1 MPKEAAPSKFSIK
14 LIAWLCKDEL
24 IEELQGD
31 LLQYHSELRDARF
44 KTVKYWFQVVNY
56 LRPSTIRSFKTQ
68 NSGPMF
74 IFNPILTLRNLYRHK
89 STSIISIFGFALG
102 LVATFFLYFYIYSE
116 VSTDQFHVDKDKT
129 YRLLRVGEINGSPYR
144 IGVTSVPFAEAL
156 LTDFPSDVESV
167 ARVVPENGLIEVGE
181 KKFYE
186 NELAFV
192 DQNFFEFFSFP
203 LIAGDKES
211 ALSTANSTVLTKAAA
226 EKYFGDQD
234 PIGQIIKV
242 DNEYE
247 FIVSGVMDELPANS
261 HLNFSMVFSI
271 KVLEGFDWFG
281 GWWNNGLITYLKI
294 PTQQQAANVESRFEW
309 FMDKYFGE
317 DFERSGNKIGLE
329 LEPLDEIYFNN
340 ETRYDFGVVH
350 GNFSSIITLGAVAIA
365 ILFIACFNYVN
376 LSIAQSFSRA
386 KEVGVRKVLGGSK
399 SRLVFQFL
407 SESLMILFF
416 SILLSIGICELIK
429 PSFNNFFGL
438 QVELNWIDQNV
449 LVFFLVL
456 VLGVILSSGV
466 YPALLLSSFK
476 SVSILRGSK
485 LSSGKNV
492 GLRKVLVVTQFA
504 ISIFLIVASILIS
517 IQTNFLNS
525 KELGFD
531 KEAVV
536 LVELNNAGIRNL
548 ETLEKFK
555 DRLLANSNILGV
567 SSFSGEPGGF
577 HDASTFQISGIEG
590 NLRMRTLFTDTEYF
604 DLMNIEIVAGRGYS
618 KDIITDEQFAVILN
632 EKAIEDLGIEPSEV
646 LNKKVVMPGWEIDNV
661 PIIGVVADYHFI
673 SLKNEIEPLAILCG
687 GFHRKLG
694 VKINMTNARDQLS
707 FIEETYNDLA
717 PGFPMS
723 YQFLDDKLG
732 ELYEKEQQ
740 QTRIF
745 SSFSGLSI
753 FLACLGIFGLASYS
767 TQQRQKELGIRKV
780 LGATAR
786 QIIGLISREF
796 VLLVL
801 IASIIAIPVAGY
813 FISNW
818 LTGYAYRIEMFD
830 HWYVFVLGGLAA
842 AFIALVTVT
851 FKTYRAAI
859 SDPTES
865 IRNE

>member
-1 MPKEAAPSKFSIK
+1 MPKANSPSNLSIK

-24 IEELQGD
+24 VEELQGD
-31 LLQYHSELRDARF
+31 LLQYHIELKNKRF
-44 KTVKYWFQVVNY
+44 KSLRYWFQVINY

-89 STSIISIFGFALG
+89 STSIISIFGFTMG

-116 VSTDQFHVDKDKT
+116 VSTDQFHEDKDQT
-129 YRLLRVGEINGSPYR
+129 YRLLRVGQINGSPYR
-144 IGVTSVPFAEAL
+144 IGVTSVPYAQAL
-156 LTDFPSDVESV
+156 LTDFPSDVKSV
-167 ARVVPENGLIEVGE
+167 TRVAPERGLVEVGE

-186 NELAFV
+186 NQMIFT
-192 DQNFFEFFSFP
+192 DQNFFEFFSYP
-203 LIAGDKES
+203 LISGDKKTV
-211 ALSTANSTVLTKAAA
+211 LSTANSAVISKAAA
-226 EKYFGDQD
+226 EKYFGDED
-234 PIGQIIKV
+234 PIGKLV
-242 DNEYE
+242 KLDNEFE
-247 FIVSGVMDELPANS
+247 FIITGVMDEMPANS
-261 HLNFSMVFSI
+261 HLNFNMVFPI
-271 KVLEGFDWFG
+271 TIMEGFDWFG
-281 GWWNNGLITYLKI
+281 GWWSNGLITYLKI
-294 PTQQQAANVESRFEW
+294 PTEEQAANVEGRFEW

-317 DFERSGNKIGLE
+317 DFEQSGNKIGLE
-329 LEPLDEIYFNN
+329 LEALGDIYFNN
-340 ETRYDFGVVH
+340 DTRYDFGATH

-399 SRLVFQFL
+399 FRLVFQFL
-407 SESLMILFF
+407 SESLMILLF
-416 SILLSIGICELIK
+416 SILFSIGVCELIR
-429 PSFNNFFGL
+429 PFFNNFFGL
-438 QVELNWIDQNV
+438 QVELNWFDQNV
-449 LVFFLVL
+449 LLFFLLL
-456 VLGVILSSGV
+456 VFGVMLSSGV

-485 LSSGKNV
+485 LYSGKNV
-492 GLRKVLVVTQFA
+492 GLRKILVVTQFA

-517 IQTNFLNS
+517 IQTDFLNS

-536 LVELNNAGIRNL
+536 LVDLDNSEIRNL
-548 ETLEKFK
+548 ENREKFK
-555 DRLLANSNILGV
+555 DRLMANSNVLGV

-577 HDASTFQISGIEG
+577 HDASTFQITGIDE
-590 NLRMRTLFTDTEYF
+590 NHRMRTLFTDTEYF
-604 DLMNIEIVAGRGYS
+604 NLMDIEIVEGRPYS
-618 KDIITDEQFAVILN
+618 KEIVTDEQFAVILN
-632 EKAIEDLGIEPSEV
+632 EKAVQELGIDPAEV
-646 LNKKVVMPGWEIDNV
+646 LGRKVTMPGWDIDNV

-673 SLKNEIEPLAILCG
+673 SLQHEIEPLAILCG

-707 FIEETYNDLA
+707 FVEETYDEIA
-717 PGFPMS
+717 PNFPMN

-745 SSFSGLSI
+745 STFSGLSI
-753 FLACLGIFGLASYS
+753 FLACLGIFGLAAYATS
-767 TQQRQKELGIRKV
+767 QRQKELGIRKV

-786 QIIGLISREF
+786 QIIGLISKEF

-801 IASIIAIPVAGY
+801 IASIIAIPVSGY
-813 FISNW
+813 FINNW
-818 LTGYAYRIEMFD
+818 LTGYAYRIEMID
-830 HWYVFVLGGLAA
+830 HWYVFIVGGLAA
-842 AFIALVTVT
+842 ALIALVTVT